1 MPTNRHGASLS
12 RFLSSLSPKSS
23 SSSLSKKMK
32 DKKGLL
38 RDDGT
43 GAGAAGKADEGEVA
57 GDRRVAAL
65 GRALMGLAGTVYVT
79 DVERD
84 YYAKFSE
91 RMEGLCGPWC

>member
-1 MPTNRHGASLS
+1 MTKDNK
-12 RFLSSLSPKSS
+12 KSV
-23 SSSLSKKMK
+23 
-32 DKKGLL
+32 L
-38 RDDGT
+38 RDDDDVDDDDGDSS
-43 GAGAAGKADEGEVA
+43 GAGINRKGEGELA

-65 GRALMGLAGTVYVT
+65 GRALAGLVGTVYVT